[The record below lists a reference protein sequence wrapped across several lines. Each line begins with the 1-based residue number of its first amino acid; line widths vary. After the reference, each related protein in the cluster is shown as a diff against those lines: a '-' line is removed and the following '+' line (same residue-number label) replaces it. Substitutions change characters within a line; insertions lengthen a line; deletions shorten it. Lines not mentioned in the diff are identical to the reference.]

1 MVGPEAG
8 GGEDVVE
15 NVGLWRGGRGG
26 GRGGGVG
33 KVDGEVSETV
43 IFGVGGIGVGCP
55 AVGVGG

>member
-15 NVGLWRGGRGG
+15 NVGLWRRGG
-26 GRGGGVG
+26 GEGGGVG

-43 IFGVGGIGVGCP
+43 VFGVGGIGVGCP

>member
-1 MVGPEAG
+1 MVRPEAG

-15 NVGLWRGGRGG
+15 NVGLWRGGG
-26 GRGGGVG
+26 GGGVG

-43 IFGVGGIGVGCP
+43 VFGAGGIGVGCP

>member
-1 MVGPEAG
+1 MVRPEAG

-15 NVGLWRGGRGG
+15 DVGLWGG
-26 GRGGGVG
+26 GRGGRGVG

-43 IFGVGGIGVGCP
+43 VFGVGGIGVGCP